1 METIFGIFATLAV
14 ITGVFALVVVGAII
28 AGLAWGV
35 RRAVYA
41 IKGEEY
47 RPLLGDKTQ
56 HEYEHQ
62 DVDAGATADSIRN
75 VLRRYTRAVVVG
87 KRAQAGIA
95 ALDNAK
101 RKAAAFRA
109 VLDKK
114 FQPNSL
120 SWEKFAVAANMTED
134 AILRNCASLANR
146 VQVFD
151 RAGYQ
156 GARKQELGHRSS
168 TWRVQQGGRV
178 EAAIID
184 PAAAEKQRVLQAGLD
199 EMDALLA
206 SNDRLLTELDKLTF
220 ELGKLTDADST
231 ADGDRIVEEIRTLI
245 DETKYYGQA
254 ASNG

>member
-1 METIFGIFATLAV
+1 MEGIVGILLTLAAV
-14 ITGVFALVVVGAII
+14 TGVFALVVVAVII
-28 AGLAWGV
+28 GGVVWGI

-47 RPLLGDKTQ
+47 RPLLRGKTD

-62 DVDAGATADSIRN
+62 DVDAGATANSIAN
-75 VLRRYTRAVVVG
+75 VLKRYTRAVVVG
-87 KRAQAGIA
+87 KRAQAGLA
-95 ALDNAK
+95 ALDNDK
-101 RKAAAFRA
+101 RKCAAFHA

-114 FQPNSL
+114 FQPGSL
-120 SWEKFAVAANMTED
+120 SWEKFASAGDLTHD

-151 RAGYQ
+151 RTGYQ
-156 GARKQELGHRSS
+156 AQKRELGHRSS
-168 TWRVQQGGRV
+168 TWRAQRD
-178 EAAIID
+178 ETAIID

-220 ELGKLTDADST
+220 ALGKLTDADSS
-231 ADGDRIVEEIRTLI
+231 ADGERIVEEIRTLI
-245 DETKYYGQA
+245 DETKYYE
-254 ASNG
+254 